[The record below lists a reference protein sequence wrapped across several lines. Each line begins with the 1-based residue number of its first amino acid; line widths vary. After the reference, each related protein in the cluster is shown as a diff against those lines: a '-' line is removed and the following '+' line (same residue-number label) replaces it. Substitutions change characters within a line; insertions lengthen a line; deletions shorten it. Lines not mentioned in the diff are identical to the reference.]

1 MVDPRQAGR
10 RYTAIEEAYCDD
22 RWSEVLERG
31 QALRDDLA
39 TSLDPTLVGLRQRVE
54 LLLAHSHLYGLGD
67 RKAARNLYESVLN
80 GQAEATLTESARQG
94 LELCQQPEEPVAP
107 AEPAPATATTAAPA
121 TAAPATVDLLTSR
134 QDAVSPSAPEPA
146 MPWASAG
153 MGATSA
159 APITAPEPAGV
170 DSPDNRLVAEVVE
183 EPELIELHQSDP
195 TIAEE
200 LELEERPLGESPSG
214 PAEGGSRDNADLF
227 AALLGVEIR

>member
-10 RYTAIEEAYCDD
+10 RYSAIEEAYCDD

-39 TSLDPTLVGLRQRVE
+39 SSLDPTLVGLRQRVE

-67 RKAARNLYESVLN
+67 RKAARHLYESVLN

-94 LELCQQPEEPVAP
+94 LELCHPPEEPVAP
-107 AEPAPATATTAAPA
+107 AEPSPATATTAGA
-121 TAAPATVDLLTSR
+121 TTVDLLTSR
-134 QDAVSPSAPEPA
+134 KDAVSPSEPEPA

-195 TIAEE
+195 TMAEE

-214 PAEGGSRDNADLF
+214 PAEGDSRDDAELF
-227 AALLGVEIR
+227 AALLRVEIR